1 MGALGVIRKPRQRPI
16 LIVDDDS
23 AIRDAERQVLAD
35 SGFRVTEARD
45 GDEALRM
52 IDLEPPALVVLD
64 VQMPGVDG
72 PEFARAL
79 RKRLRRVPLVILT
92 GVADPKKE
100 ADRCNAE
107 AYLRKPFDAEELVRV
122 VRRFAS

>member
-1 MGALGVIRKPRQRPI
+1 MAVLDPVRKRKPRPI
-16 LIVDDDS
+16 LVVDDDH
-23 AIRDAERQVLAD
+23 AIRDLERQILAD
-35 SGFRVTEARD
+35 EGFRVIEARD
-45 GDEALRM
+45 GAEAMRA
-52 IDLEPPALVVLD
+52 IDIEPPALILLD

-72 PEFARAL
+72 PTFALEL
-79 RKRLRRVPLVILT
+79 RTRLRRVPLVILT
-92 GVADPKKE
+92 GVADPRRE